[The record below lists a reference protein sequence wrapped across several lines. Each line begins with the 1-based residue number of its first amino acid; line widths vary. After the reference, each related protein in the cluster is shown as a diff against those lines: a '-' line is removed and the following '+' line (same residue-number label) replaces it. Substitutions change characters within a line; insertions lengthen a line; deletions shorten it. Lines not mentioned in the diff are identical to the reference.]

1 MPRLVKVAGPAV
13 LIAAALVA
21 VVLSLAF
28 GGGATAPAIVDP
40 GPIVRW
46 GLPITKTLVNL
57 AVGLTLGALLLALLA
72 LSPKER
78 AYARALDVAAA
89 AGAAWTIASAACA
102 FFTFQSVYVQPV
114 AFDDSYGQAFGQF
127 LTQIAAGQ
135 AWLVMML
142 AGAVITVLCFA
153 VRHQLLILV
162 TFAIGVAALARL
174 SNEGH
179 SGDSSTHDIAAT
191 AIWLHMG
198 LAAIWLGGL
207 LTLVLLKGTLDRGR
221 LVIVL
226 QRYSTIAL
234 IAFIVVAASGYVSAA
249 IRVGTLPNLLT
260 PYGVLV
266 LVKVAAL
273 LALGLFGAVQRRVLI
288 RGLGRSEGNGRFWI
302 LVVAEI
308 AFMGIA
314 SGVAA
319 ALARTQTP
327 LADTGTSQLSDPTPA
342 ELLTD
347 KPLPPELTPL
357 GWITTW
363 NLDLMWALIVAFGI
377 FFYLAGVWRL
387 RRRGDSWPWYRPV
400 LWVVGMLLL
409 LWATNG
415 MPNVYEQFLFSAHMT
430 VHMVLSMMIPVFLVL
445 SAPVTLA
452 MRAIH
457 KRSDG
462 SRGPREWILWAV
474 HSKYATFLS
483 HPIIAS
489 VLFAGS
495 LWVFYYS
502 PLFRWA
508 TTDHLGH
515 MWMTVHFLI
524 VGYLFV
530 QMLVGVDPLP
540 YRPPYPLRLLLLLAT
555 MAMHAFFGLS
565 IIESSGL
572 FLADWYGAMGRT
584 WGDPPLVDQQAAGGI
599 AWSVGE
605 LPTVSLAIL
614 VALMWSRSDAREA
627 KRRDRKADRDGEADL
642 EEYNRMLAERGARD

>member
-1 MPRLVKVAGPAV
+1 MPRIVRVAGPAV

-57 AVGLTLGALLLALLA
+57 AVGLTLGSLLLALIA

-78 AYARALDVAAA
+78 EYARALDVAAA
-89 AGAAWTIASAACA
+89 AGAAWTITSAACA

-162 TFAIGVAALARL
+162 TFVIGVAALARL

-221 LVIVL
+221 LVVVL
-226 QRYSTIAL
+226 QRYSTLAL

-249 IRVGTLPNLLT
+249 IRVGNLPNLLT

-288 RGLGRSEGNGRFWI
+288 RGIGRSEGNGRFWI

-327 LADTGTSQLSDPTPA
+327 LADTGTSQLANPTPA

-357 GWITTW
+357 RWITTW

-387 RRRGDSWPWYRPV
+387 RRRGDRWPIHRSV
-400 LWVVGMLLL
+400 LWIAGMLLL
-409 LWATNG
+409 LWSTNG

-530 QMLVGVDPLP
+530 QMLVGIDPLP

-642 EEYNRMLAERGARD
+642 EQYNRMLAERGARD

>member
-1 MPRLVKVAGPAV
+1 MAGPAALV
-13 LIAAALVA
+13 AAALVA
-21 VVLSLAF
+21 VILALAF
-28 GGGATAPAIVDP
+28 GGGAQAPAIVDP

-46 GLPITKTLVNL
+46 GLPISKTLVNL
-57 AVGLTLGALLLALLA
+57 SVGLTLGSLLLALIA
-72 LSPKER
+72 LSPRER
-78 AYARALDVAAA
+78 EYARALDVAAA
-89 AGAAWTIASAACA
+89 AGAAWTVTSAATA

-127 LTQIAAGQ
+127 LTQVSAGQ

-153 VRHQLLILV
+153 VRHQVLLL
-162 TFAIGVAALARL
+162 GVFVVGAAALARL

-221 LVIVL
+221 LVTVL
-226 QRYSTIAL
+226 SRYSTLAL

-249 IRVGTLPNLLT
+249 IRVGNLPNLLT
-260 PYGVLV
+260 PYGILV

-288 RGLGRSEGNGRFWI
+288 RGLGRSEGSSRFWI

-314 SGVAA
+314 SGVAV
-319 ALARTQTP
+319 ALGRTQTP
-327 LADTGTSQLSDPTPA
+327 IADTGTADLKAPTPA

-347 KPLPPELTPL
+347 KPLPPELTPV
-357 GWITTW
+357 GWITSW

-387 RRRGDSWPWYRPV
+387 RRRGDHWPWYRAV
-400 LWVVGMLLL
+400 LWVVGMLVL
-409 LWATNG
+409 LWSTNG
-415 MPNVYEQFLFSAHMT
+415 MPNVYEEYLFSAHMM
-430 VHMVLSMMIPVFLVL
+430 VHMVLTMAIPLFLVL

-452 MRAIH
+452 MRAID
-457 KRSDG
+457 KRQDG
-462 SRGPREWILWAV
+462 SRGPREWILLAV
-474 HSKYATFLS
+474 HSKIAGFLS
-483 HPIIAS
+483 HPIVAS
-489 VLFAGS
+489 ILFAGS

-508 TTDHLGH
+508 TSDHLGH
-515 MWMTVHFLI
+515 VWMTVHFLI
-524 VGYLFV
+524 TGYLFV
-530 QMLVGVDPLP
+530 QMLVGIDPVP
-540 YRPPYPLRLLLLLAT
+540 HRPPYPLRLLLLLAT

-572 FLADWYGAMGRT
+572 FLSDWYGAMGRT

-605 LPTVSLAIL
+605 IPTVSLAIL
-614 VALMWSRSDAREA
+614 VAVMWSRSDAREA

-642 EEYNRMLAERGARD
+642 EEYNRMLAERAGTRGE

>member
-1 MPRLVKVAGPAV
+1 MAGPAV